1 MEDVS
6 PTQNM
11 VQTYEEKFIDV
22 INDFSMSTDD
32 DDNRFDADKLFFEMA
47 TAWFE
52 LNGERILLSAITKG
66 INKEKPVLKR
76 QNAEISLKS
85 TSKKQ
90 KRNL

>member
-6 PTQNM
+6 SPKKN
-11 VQTYEEKFIDV
+11 YEEKY
-22 INDFSMSTDD
+22 INVLDDFSMSTDD
-32 DDNRFDADKLFFEMA
+32 DDNRSDADKLFFEMA

-66 INKEKPVLKR
+66 INKEKPLLKR
-76 QNAEISLKS
+76 QNADISIKS

-90 KRNL
+90 KKNL